1 MITNDVYSNYS
12 CLYCFADQT
21 IPALLGIITN
31 PIFMIITSI
40 FDVQVFWWKGK
51 IEPWQQHFWGFPL
64 LQSSKLKC
72 ALVDQVILWAT
83 TPYILHEKEELIYPR
98 NSLVIAFLL

>member
-1 MITNDVYSNYS
+1 MGESGDNGNNEDNENTQPSFVQQNCPVTTRNTSIKLGLTFDHIGLRIDVYSNYS

-40 FDVQVFWWKGK
+40 FDVQVFW
-51 IEPWQQHFWGFPL
+51 
-64 LQSSKLKC
+64 
-72 ALVDQVILWAT
+72 
-83 TPYILHEKEELIYPR
+83 
-98 NSLVIAFLL
+98 